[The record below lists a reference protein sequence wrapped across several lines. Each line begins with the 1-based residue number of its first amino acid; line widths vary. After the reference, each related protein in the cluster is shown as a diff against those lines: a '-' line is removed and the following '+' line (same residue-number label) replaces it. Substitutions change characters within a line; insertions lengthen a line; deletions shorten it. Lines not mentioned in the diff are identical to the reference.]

1 MHLVVLKFKMS
12 IRMGK
17 KYHLSDFER
26 GKVVGARWARLS
38 I

>member
-17 KYHLSDFER
+17 KDHLSDFEH
-26 GKVVGARWARLS
+26 GKVVGARWACLS